1 MKRISKILVI
11 IGSIFLFIENV
22 YAADDSCG
30 INSIVHNPSAFAT
43 SYSKGTKALVL
54 NGSHTGYEYGTTD
67 RYALINND
75 KTTPFQR
82 NDRKGI
88 LEYDISYLT
97 VKNNKFYVLGWAYA
111 PHQNQDLGGMATSKT
126 SDDTEVHL
134 AFAPKDKTDD
144 KSMTGW
150 KKLEVNYASP
160 SAGTCPFSGCGGD
173 LEKPKFYDLTYW
185 DCDRTQNSGSVPNT
199 CFYNESNYSYGGFS
213 AFINLNDLDGDTEY
227 VLMMNISN
235 KEGSGS
241 NVVPSGLSGNWQKIT
256 ASDAAIN
263 KQEVEDFN
271 NNKDAVQSLL
281 SKHVQVGEFSDKAKV
296 TVGSGRIVGNTG
308 FYCNSIAPSYTF
320 VSGKKTYNYKPEM
333 TYFTKNVEY
342 YFDSSKLGE
351 NTQACRGATASN
363 HEEYKNAITNNAG
376 YYPCDANGGMGAG
389 SIRLYAVKVAN
400 GLASEQRYD
409 DSGKSKGTYYRNVK
423 NSSSATSGVTVY
435 VPAVWVTY
443 PGEITVSTKE
453 GENLKSEVC
462 EGKDI
467 YNFYYMFLSSVDDNT
482 DGTQGIEYSA
492 KNNSDYSIL
501 SSLKD
506 KNGNPIISNNQLLT
520 AYENNGK
527 KGYEMLVDNVDTN
540 IYKMNVEEFYDHLKA
555 ARASST
561 GYQQTSALDFY
572 IEGIPTISSNIGK
585 TNDLLNWQKRT
596 VQVDKLGDE
605 WGLLVHDHTKEQGLG
620 YNFKVDKQFKA
631 YPSGRKQ
638 MMNKDQRAT
647 TGKDNQLSPA
657 VYRVSFCIND
667 EDKPPSCTD
676 DVTSAVCLSNDQG
689 SKVVFHENN
698 DLKTCTIP
706 KNTSSGFTIIEK
718 SETNEYCEVA
728 CKEDLDIELPGA
740 KETAAG
746 QYFKLDNYTP
756 KITAKRTCITSQIKK
771 YSEFK
776 DELTNIEKDLIQLY
790 NDYRDKLEYYK
801 HTLTISTYPTS
812 HPYGFPCGK
821 KPNISY
827 HSGSY
832 TSIDWDDVGITGT
845 NGTVFGPTSGNE
857 GGTCGMSCSG
867 ASPCGYDLTSL
878 RTDARNAA
886 KAAKGA
892 YESLLATYA
901 DKINKYNHCFDWT
914 DNTRNI
920 QLISGDDLYNATSV
934 RVLNPRR
941 NAYSYDYTFE
951 PKVTFDYA
959 DRDGAVFSTPY
970 TYNYTTD
977 VDKDGFD
984 ISNTYWEEGTTVD
997 SQYKNGG
1004 TKTNGLQAKGVNAK
1018 DRNIL
1023 TCSGDTCSTSSV
1035 QSSYFYSSAFVRRD
1049 EEVTYEYHLPTLY
1062 TGVPSGRV
1070 SKSSS
1075 GGTYLQLEDEAVP
1088 VNINT
1093 LGGTYQYKLT
1103 IGNLKDKLRE
1113 SKATK
1118 NPDDN
1123 WDKRFA
1129 GKVTGKRG
1137 ALNAGDDYVC
1147 RYTVVNDIYIPDQ
1160 EHFNFF
1166 YRTVDPYE
1174 INPLGRTLGYNWSD
1188 SKADAIRKRMVEGE
1202 ENYTVLTESA
1212 DRDKFVF
1219 TLTPVNMAEIRKYN
1233 ARRSNVGDDGYS
1245 DWDLNCSD
1253 YGSGGYHCYS
1263 NFLTCLASAG
1273 DTNESGQPGCSSV
1286 FGQSLSDYRS
1296 VSNYDWTMLDQNRRL
1311 LISKQNSLD
1320 GRG

>member
-1 MKRISKILVI
+1 MKKISKFLILIV
-11 IGSIFLFIENV
+11 FALLFVENV
-22 YAADDSCG
+22 YAEEVCG
-30 INSIVHNPSAFAT
+30 VNSSFNNPAGFVESRNSTWSFT
-43 SYSKGTKALVL
+43 SKAYS
-54 NGSHTGYEYGTTD
+54 
-67 RYALINND
+67 
-75 KTTPFQR
+75 R
-82 NDRKGI
+82 NAPKNE

-111 PHQNQDLGGMATSKT
+111 PGKNQDLGGMATRDP
-126 SDDTEVHL
+126 SDNTEVHF
-134 AFAPKDKTDD
+134 AFVPKDKSDD
-144 KSMTGW
+144 KEAW
-150 KKLEVNYASP
+150 KMLEVKYASP
-160 SAGTCPFSGCGGD
+160 SNGNCSFSGCGS
-173 LEKPKFYDLTYW
+173 LESPKFYDLSYW
-185 DCDRTQNSGSVPNT
+185 DCIRTQKSASIPNT
-199 CFYNESNYSYGGFS
+199 CIYEKSNYTYGGFS
-213 AFINLNDLDGDTEY
+213 AFIDLDDLDSDTEY
-227 VLMMNISN
+227 KLMMNISGAPVN
-235 KEGSGS
+235 QE
-241 NVVPSGLSGNWQKIT
+241 LAANWIDVT
-256 ASDAAIN
+256 ASDAAVN
-263 KQEVEDFN
+263 QEEVKAFN
-271 NNKDAVQSLL
+271 DNKDGIQSLL
-281 SKHVQVGEFSDKAKV
+281 SKHVQVGEFSDTARV
-296 TVGSGRIVGNTG
+296 TVDSGRLVGSTG
-308 FYCNSIAPSYTF
+308 FYCNSIASSYTF
-320 VSGKKTYNYKPEM
+320 NNGKNRYRPES
-333 TYFTKNVEY
+333 TYFMDETEY
-342 YFDSSKLGE
+342 YFTTSELGK
-351 NTQACRGATASN
+351 NISACRGATPSN
-363 HEEYKNAITNNAG
+363 YDHYIHRVDQNMNGA
-376 YYPCDANGGMGAG
+376 YYTCSSQDGGWGPG
-389 SIRLYAVKVAN
+389 SIRLYAVQVAD
-400 GLASEQRYD
+400 GLASVQRKYENG
-409 DSGKSKGTYYRNVK
+409 SNMSTYYRNVK
-423 NSSSATSGVTVY
+423 PSTSGTSGVTTY
-435 VPAVWVTY
+435 VPAVWIVY

-453 GENLKSEVC
+453 GEDLKSDVC

-467 YNFYYMFLSSVDDNT
+467 YNFYYMFLSSVDDTT

-540 IYKMNVEEFYDHLKA
+540 IYKMNVKEFYDHLKA

-585 TNDLLNWQKRT
+585 TDNLSNWQNRT

-631 YPSGRKQ
+631 SPSGRKQ
-638 MMNKDQRAT
+638 MMNKDQRAA

-689 SKVVFHENN
+689 TKVVFHENN

-746 QYFKLDNYTP
+746 QYFKLDNYVP
-756 KITAKRTCITSQIKK
+756 KITAKRTCVTSQIKK
-771 YSEFK
+771 YSEIDK
-776 DELTNIEKDLIQLY
+776 ELTAMETELIRLY
-790 NDYRDKLEYYK
+790 NTWQDWIAINGNQYRSDYYSGLS
-801 HTLTISTYPTS
+801 TITDPDGIAGS
-812 HPYGFPCGK
+812 GICEERV
-821 KPNISY
+821 PNPP
-827 HSGSY
+827 
-832 TSIDWDDVGITGT
+832 DPITGKST
-845 NGTVFGPTSGNE
+845 GFHYEPS
-857 GGTCGMSCSG
+857 GGTWTEYKWSINSSTGPNKASGVGGGVLYGGNDGTYIVVEGDPGDTCSETPNRSKQTYG
-867 ASPCGYDLTSL
+867 SDITTPMINAETAYRTALTNY
-878 RTDARNAA
+878 RN
-886 KAAKGA
+886 
-892 YESLLATYA
+892 
-901 DKINKYNHCFDWT
+901 KINDYNKCFSWT
-914 DNTRNI
+914 DNT
-920 QLISGDDLYNATSV
+920 ISYSFSGSDYRVSVNMATTEREST
-934 RVLNPRR
+934 
-941 NAYSYDYTFE
+941 YDYTFE
-951 PKVTFDYA
+951 PKVTFDYP
-959 DRDGAVFSTPY
+959 DKDGSVFPAPY

-977 VDKDGFD
+977 VNKTGVNTK
-984 ISNTYWEEGTTVD
+984 NTYWKEGSTVNDQYNSGGVTTV
-997 SQYKNGG
+997 
-1004 TKTNGLQAKGVNAK
+1004 GLQARGENLENRKV
-1018 DRNIL
+1018 L
-1023 TCSGDTCSTSSV
+1023 SCSGTRCTTSSTYPG
-1035 QSSYFYSSAFVRRD
+1035 QTYFYSSAYIKREQEIV
-1049 EEVTYEYHLPTLY
+1049 YEYHLPTLY
-1062 TGVPSGRV
+1062 TSVPSGRV

-1113 SKATK
+1113 NKATK

-1147 RYTVVNDIYIPDQ
+1147 RYTVVNDIYLPDQ
-1160 EHFNFF
+1160 ENFNFF

-1188 SKADAIRKRMVEGE
+1188 SKADTVRKRMVEGE
-1202 ENYTVLTESA
+1202 EDYTVLTNSA

-1219 TLTPVNMAEIRKYN
+1219 TLTPVNMAEIRRYN